1 MGCTERL
8 QANQTAH
15 KLFDFYA
22 QELELIFSGNSLV
35 NTSGWERRPR
45 QTKTSIPHPTAPEL
59 QPSNAPSFSLEK
71 SSMG

>member
-15 KLFDFYA
+15 KLFDFYV
-22 QELELIFSGNSLV
+22 QELGLTFSGNSLV
-35 NTSGWERRPR
+35 NTSVWERRPR
-45 QTKTSIPHPTAPEL
+45 QKKMLIQHLKAPAL
-59 QPSNAPSFSLEK
+59 QPSNAPFFSLEK